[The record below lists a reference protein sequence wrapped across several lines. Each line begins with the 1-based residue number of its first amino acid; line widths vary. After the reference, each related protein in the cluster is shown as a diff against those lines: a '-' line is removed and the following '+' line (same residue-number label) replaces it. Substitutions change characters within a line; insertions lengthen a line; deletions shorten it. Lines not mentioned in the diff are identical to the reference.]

1 MNSLT
6 NLLAFFSALFFPCAV
21 QSSVVQPFRL
31 LVFIHVQFFFFHC
44 SLPLARCY
52 FVNASS
58 FSFDVIRL
66 LYNYFFL
73 LLLLLFGCCVRLCL
87 VVVFFSMLHSSDNIL
102 CCYTAIRFMLWNF
115 WCVTHNFHVIYNFGS
130 NLYTYNEYKSYV
142 ARFGVPFS
150 LCLFLFGIIAM
161 LGCENLPVSILTGD
175 TIRFVYGDDM
185 WIWVVADDTDGNCSI
200 LCGGCEKKIKKLCRR
215 RQIKSTAWNFFDK
228 SCCA

>member
-6 NLLAFFSALFFPCAV
+6 NLLAFFSALFSPCAV

-115 WCVTHNFHVIYNFGS
+115 WCVTIFMWFTISEAICIHTMNIKVMWLGS
-130 NLYTYNEYKSYV
+130 ACHFLSV
-142 ARFGVPFS
+142 FS
-150 LCLFLFGIIAM
+150 SS
-161 LGCENLPVSILTGD
+161 E
-175 TIRFVYGDDM
+175 
-185 WIWVVADDTDGNCSI
+185 
-200 LCGGCEKKIKKLCRR
+200 
-215 RQIKSTAWNFFDK
+215 
-228 SCCA
+228 